1 MSTLARGGQVGS
13 IAWKGEEK
21 VKLFDWFCMLHYD
34 NFEKK
39 PNPIK
44 MTQNI
49 VTQDLEEGTRYEYF
63 KSCPKCRQIVK
74 EGEYVR
80 ETDVASSETS

>member
-13 IAWKGEEK
+13 IAWKDKEV
-21 VKLFDWFCMLHYD
+21 VKLYDWFCLLHYD

-39 PNPIK
+39 ENPIK
-44 MTQNI
+44 MKQSI
-49 VTQDLEEGTRYEYF
+49 IEQDLKEGTKYEYF
-63 KSCPKCRQIVK
+63 KSCPKCHQTLK

-80 ETDVASSETS
+80 DNIPS

>member
-1 MSTLARGGQVGS
+1 MSTLARGGQVGA
-13 IAWKGEEK
+13 IVWKGEEK

-39 PNPIK
+39 INPIK
-44 MTQNI
+44 MKQNI
-49 VTQDLEEGTRYEYF
+49 IEQDLKEGTKYEYF
-63 KSCPKCRQIVK
+63 KSCPKCQQTLK

-80 ETDVASSETS
+80 DNISS

>member
-1 MSTLARGGQVGS
+1 MSTLARGGQIGS

-34 NFEKK
+34 SFKK
-39 PNPIK
+39 EIVPIK
-44 MTQNI
+44 MKQSI
-49 VTQDLEEGTRYEYF
+49 VTQDLKEGTKYEYF
-63 KSCPKCRQIVK
+63 KSCPKCHQTLK

-80 ETDVASSETS
+80 NE